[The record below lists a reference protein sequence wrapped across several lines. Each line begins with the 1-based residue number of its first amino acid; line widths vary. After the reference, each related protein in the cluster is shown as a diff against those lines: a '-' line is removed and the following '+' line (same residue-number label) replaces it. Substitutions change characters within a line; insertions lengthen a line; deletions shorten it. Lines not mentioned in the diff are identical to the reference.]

1 MAGLFGALAGVRG
14 VASGGPHAAAGAR
27 RGQDA
32 DRAHAGL
39 AGRGLDIRPG
49 ADTLTPAYYE
59 WQGGT
64 YTYAPARVIGGGV
77 RHPVNTGRPFSEV
90 EQ

>member
-1 MAGLFGALAGVRG
+1 MLLPG
-14 VASGGPHAAAGAR
+14 HAAAKTLTVRTQVWQGAVWTYVP
-27 RGQDA
+27 A
-32 DRAHAGL
+32 
-39 AGRGLDIRPG
+39 P
-49 ADTLTPAYYE
+49 DTLTPAYYE